1 MSNIIIPIEE
11 FAEILF
17 DNSEDIPNDIYITF
31 MDLLKQYHEN
41 ENNEKEIRKFLKKVN
56 KNIRVKLEKHLPP
69 KQMTLHCSCDNVC
82 VITNSCFM
90 CCRWCFFIS
99 SVFLLFG
106 AIIFC
111 IASRRIGGGS
121 FTHPPPRGN

>member
-1 MSNIIIPIEE
+1 MSNIIIPIDA

-69 KQMTLHCSCDNVC
+69 KQTTLHCSCDNVC
-82 VITNSCFM
+82 VITNRCFM
-90 CCRWCFFIS
+90 CSKWCFLIS

-111 IASRRIGGGS
+111 IASRNVGGGS
-121 FTHPPPRGN
+121 FTRPPPRGN